1 MSEQMIISGCLC
13 IIFLCLG
20 FWMGRVSSNQGIP
33 GMKIPFKKPPSFD
46 EYKDDPYERAM
57 QDKPVERIET
67 IG

>member
-1 MSEQMIISGCLC
+1 MSEQMIIVGCFS

-20 FWMGRVSSNQGIP
+20 FWMGRISSNQAIP

-46 EYKDDPYERAM
+46 EYKDDPYEVAM
-57 QDKPVERIET
+57 TDKNVERIET